1 MIRRFVFSLF
11 AFAVLSSFG
20 ADPVYYLV
28 STSQGD
34 FGTYIYNPSVS
45 SSDSFGGL
53 AFSRDKSSFSGY
65 VSINGSAVPC
75 SGSAISYQDYSDGL
89 TSGGIGYIPFSS
101 DPVYSSN
108 NPNGAPLSG
117 GGSPSG
123 GGSGGG
129 SPSGGGGEGGF
140 DPAGSFGGL
149 SSVLGAVAL
158 ALGGLLT
165 AAALVCLAFLYWRK
179 TKTSFHICEDR
190 YGRLSLSKT
199 RW

>member
-11 AFAVLSSFG
+11 AFAVLLAFADDPIYYGFYDPISGEGVGYAWVPSFSDVPNVLFPNVSFVPDDGSFG
-20 ADPVYYLV
+20 IPDALTDPNGDYLVYPISPSDYPYYLPDV
-28 STSQGD
+28 Q
-34 FGTYIYNPSVS
+34 Y
-45 SSDSFGGL
+45 
-53 AFSRDKSSFSGY
+53 K
-65 VSINGSAVPC
+65 
-75 SGSAISYQDYSDGL
+75 
-89 TSGGIGYIPFSS
+89 PFSS
-101 DPVYSSN
+101 DPAYASPTPSD
-108 NPNGAPLSG
+108 PPSGGGGGG

-123 GGSGGG
+123 AD
-129 SPSGGGGEGGF
+129 GEGGF